1 MAYNLQILVQG
12 IIDMNDNPPEEYPLV
27 GPTISSLYEDFMKTS
42 SAGPL
47 PLLKTGA
54 TLGSTAFLGAFS
66 PLLTS
71 FSTPFSVALQAGI
84 IAFWGGLA
92 TPGAYGPTC
101 LSVAPPPGLT
111 GISASLLSAFAANT
125 NGKLDKFQSAQAI
138 ANIIVAAHVGGIA
151 SIQAGAAPVPTP
163 IV

>member
-1 MAYNLQILVQG
+1 MAYNIQILVNG
-12 IIDMNDNPPEEYPLV
+12 FVDMNDNPVDTFPEV
-27 GPTISSLYEDFMKTS
+27 GIKIVDVYEKFIKTS

-47 PLLKTGA
+47 PLLGSA
-54 TLGSTAFLGAFS
+54 SSLGRTAFLAAFN

-71 FSTPFSVALQAGI
+71 VATPFSAALQAGI
-84 IAFWGGLA
+84 IAFWGALA
-92 TPGAYGPTC
+92 APGAYGPTC
-101 LSVAPPPGLT
+101 LSVAPPPGLA

-125 NGKLDKFQSAQAI
+125 NGRLDKFQSAQAI
-138 ANIIVAAHVGGIA
+138 ANIIMPAHVGGVA